1 MECYIS
7 PNLFWWRNKLIYILD
22 ALWES
27 TLSAIFHFWVNYSFD
42 GYSQLNVD
50 LMHIAHIISSTL
62 QFTQQKN
69 ACTQKHWL
77 INCNF
82 WVKKTKPKTR
92 ANSKHFLM
100 YVNIYWTPS
109 TILHELYF
117 RRQQDVAAYILDNLS
132 SWIRARV
139 IVFQLIIFKV

>member
-1 MECYIS
+1 MLHFS
-7 PNLFWWRNKLIYILD
+7 NLFWWRNKLIYILD
-22 ALWES
+22 GQWES
-27 TLSAIFHFWVNYSFD
+27 TLSAILNFWVNYSFD

-69 ACTQKHWL
+69 ACTQNIGWL
-77 INCNF
+77 I
-82 WVKKTKPKTR
+82 VTLSKKTKPKTR